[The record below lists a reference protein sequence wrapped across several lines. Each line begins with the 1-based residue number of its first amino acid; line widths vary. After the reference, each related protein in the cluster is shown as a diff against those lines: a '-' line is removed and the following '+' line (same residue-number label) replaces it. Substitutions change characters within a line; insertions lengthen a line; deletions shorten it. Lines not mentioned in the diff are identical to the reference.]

1 MYNMERA
8 MAENCGMVEA
18 PGLGYACIKRGFD
31 VVAALLGL
39 VLFSPLFLTL
49 ALLVWAEDRGPVL
62 FGHTRVGRGGRPI
75 NIYKFRSMKVGAD
88 DLEKS
93 LTPEQLERYHRE
105 FKLAGDPRITKIGAF
120 LRRSSLDEL
129 PQLWNVLRGEMSIV
143 GPRPILKD
151 ELEENYTEA
160 QQRRLLSIRPG
171 LTGYWQAYAR
181 NGALYSTGERQRME
195 MYYVD
200 HASVWL
206 DVKILFK
213 TVWRVFKGDGV

>member
-1 MYNMERA
+1 MERA
-8 MAENCGMVEA
+8 VAENYSMVEE
-18 PGLGYACIKRGFD
+18 PGLGYACIKRAFD
-31 VVAALLGL
+31 VVASLAGL
-39 VLFSPLFLTL
+39 VVCSPVFLVL
-49 ALLVWAEDRGPVL
+49 ALLVWAEDHGPVF
-62 FGHTRVGRGGRPI
+62 FGHTRMGRDGRAI
-75 NIYKFRSMKVGAD
+75 NILKFRSMKVGAD

-93 LTPEQLERYHRE
+93 LTPEQLERYRRE
-105 FKLAGDPRITKIGAF
+105 FKLASDPRITRIGAF

-129 PQLWNVLRGEMSIV
+129 PQLWNVLCGEMSIV

-160 QQRRLLSIRPG
+160 QRRKLLSIRPG